1 MTMDSIFEARTV
13 SRSAG
18 MLDAG
23 RRLLGAVWEHAEIRL
38 ELLTLEL
45 AEERKRV
52 MNAAVVAGLMIVFA
66 ALTCAFIGVGVL
78 LATWETPYRLV
89 AAAAV
94 PTVFAIAGFIAWFS
108 LRKLIGRQSPL
119 FRHSLAEWRRDIE
132 AIRNPPDPST

>member
-1 MTMDSIFEARTV
+1 
-13 SRSAG
+13 

-45 AEERKRV
+45 AEERQRV
-52 MNAAVVAGLMIVFA
+52 MNAAVAGGLMIVFA
-66 ALTCAFIGVGVL
+66 ALTCAFIGVGIL
-78 LATWETPYRLV
+78 LAAWDTPYRLV

-94 PTVFAIAGFIAWFS
+94 PAVFAIAGFIAWFS

-119 FRHSLAEWRRDIE
+119 FRHSLAEWRRDVE
-132 AIRNPPDPST
+132 AIRNPPDGST